1 MTYYQA
7 WNQNNNYGYSS
18 EEHDDGWN
26 EWDRPA
32 RKRKDSLEAALEE
45 FNNEDRSKQSGSA
58 WKPSTKRG
66 RPRKI
71 QPALS
76 IEEKA
81 LQREQDRK
89 EKRKIA
95 NKQYWDNNKVQV
107 NMKRRGQTR
116 QYKDSILRIQALL
129 KDTNLPNVPKNV
141 RSNKAV
147 NAHND
152 QLKAN
157 AQFIKLSALQLKQ
170 FSKETRSEY
179 LLWVQ
184 FTSYSRRVETLL
196 NDVNNA
202 IDADSSV
209 A

>member
-1 MTYYQA
+1 MFIHIIIILA
-7 WNQNNNYGYSS
+7 GYSS

-26 EWDRPA
+26 EWNRPS

-45 FNNEDRSKQSGSA
+45 FNNEDRGKQSGSS
-58 WKPSTKRG
+58 WKPNTKRG
-66 RPRKI
+66 RPHKI

-76 IEEKA
+76 VEEKA

-89 EKRKIA
+89 EKRKMT

-107 NMKRRGQTR
+107 NMKRREQTR
-116 QYKDSILRIQALL
+116 SYKDAILRIQTLL
-129 KDTNLPNVPKNV
+129 KDSNLPNVPKNI
-141 RSNKAV
+141 RSNEAVKA
-147 NAHND
+147 HSD

-157 AQFIKLSALQLKQ
+157 TQFVKLSALQLKQ

-196 NDVNNA
+196 NEVTKA
-202 IDADSSV
+202 IDGDSQG